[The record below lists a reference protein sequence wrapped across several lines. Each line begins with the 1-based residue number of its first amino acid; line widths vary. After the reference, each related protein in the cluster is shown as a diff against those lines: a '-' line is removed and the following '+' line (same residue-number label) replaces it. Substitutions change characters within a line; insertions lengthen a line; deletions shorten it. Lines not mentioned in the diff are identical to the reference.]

1 MQKWEYISIFWS
13 GAKIYIGADVVADNE
28 KAIPLTYMQQLGE
41 QGWEMV
47 TAVSES
53 VSVCVG
59 GSALEKEKRGGLRWY
74 FKRPKP

>member
-1 MQKWEYISIFWS
+1 MQKWEYTSIYWS
-13 GAKIYIGADVVADNE
+13 GSKIYIGSDMVVDN
-28 KAIPLTYMQQLGE
+28 KNAIPLPYMQQLGE

-53 VSVCVG
+53 VSICVG
-59 GSALEKEKRGGLRWY
+59 GSAWSSEKWGGLRWD